1 LTKNNKMIKFKFPKI
16 DTFKKLIP
24 FSLFLI
30 ISVGLFFIMGYNQIA
45 SKGPMSQH
53 SYRQGDSYAFALN
66 YYYEHN
72 NFFEPSVLCV
82 IEDLGGKTVSE
93 FPGLYYLTAQ
103 IWKFTGVTPF
113 VLRLLDLI
121 ILFLGLFYLYKLS
134 YEILKDHFW
143 ASLVSLLMFSSPL
156 LGYYGFN
163 FMPNIPALGFALI
176 ATYFYYKYHTSSKVQ
191 FLILSTILFS
201 LGGLL
206 KISSLFA
213 FLAINAVFFLQ
224 NVQRIKQNRKAILL
238 QLGSFIFV
246 LAMVFSWYSFSK
258 YYNSKNLEGLFQ
270 NGIIPIWNL
279 SSEQIQGILNKVFTN
294 TIIYFFNPFALMAW
308 GGLFITS
315 MVLWKKTNKTLLLMT
330 SILFVG
336 FIMFVLLFF
345 EGMDYH
351 EYFLID
357 ITIIIPAITIT
368 FLTTL
373 KGFSINLFNSKLVKS
388 FSLILMLLSLN
399 YNMVM
404 TRTHYNPYDKMVTQN
419 IPLPNRVQNE
429 WKWFYNEKENHI
441 RKYDG
446 IIPYIRGLGI
456 NFQDKIISIP
466 DESPN
471 RSLTLLNQ
479 KGFTDFHYSLN
490 YQGVKITERKIE
502 LGAKYMIVEGAE
514 NLLREDVAPFTKNQI
529 GEYNGIK
536 IFKLTDESTPKSLR

>member
-1 LTKNNKMIKFKFPKI
+1 MIKLKLPKVFI
-16 DTFKKLIP
+16 NKKLIP
-24 FSLFLI
+24 YFLFLI
-30 ISVGLFFIMGYNQIA
+30 ISIGLFFIMGYNQVA

-72 NFFEPSVLCV
+72 KFFEPSVLSV
-82 IEDLGGKTVSE
+82 IENLGGKTVSE

-103 IWKFTGVTPF
+103 IWKLTGVTPF

-143 ASLVSLLMFSSPL
+143 ASLVSLLMYSSPL

-163 FMPNIPALGFALI
+163 FIPNIPALGFALI
-176 ATYFYYKYHTSSKVQ
+176 ATYYYYKYHTSSKIQ

-201 LGGLL
+201 IGGLL

-213 FLAINAVFFLQ
+213 FFAINGVFFLQ
-224 NVQRIKQNRKAILL
+224 NVLKIKQKRKEILL
-238 QLGSFIFV
+238 QLVSFVFV
-246 LAMVFSWYSFSK
+246 LAMVFSWHSFCK

-279 SSEQIQGILNKVFTN
+279 SSDKIHGILDKVYTN
-294 TIIYFFNPFALMAW
+294 TIIYFFNPFALMALA
-308 GGLFITS
+308 GLFFTS
-315 MVLWKKTNKTLLLMT
+315 MVFWKKTNKTVLLITCM
-330 SILFVG
+330 LFLGVTI
-336 FIMFVLLFF
+336 FILLFF

-357 ITIIIPAITIT
+357 ATVIIPAITIT

-373 KGFSINLFNSKLVKS
+373 KGFSINLFNSKIVKIFS
-388 FSLILMLLSLN
+388 FLLLLLALN

-419 IPLPNRVQNE
+419 IPLPSRVMND
-429 WKWFYNEKENHI
+429 WKWVYYDWEIHRK
-441 RKYDG
+441 KYDG
-446 IIPYIRGLGI
+446 IIPYIRSLGI
-456 NFQDKIISIP
+456 NFEDRVISIP

-479 KGFTDFHYSLN
+479 KGFTDFHYSFN
-490 YQGVKITERKIE
+490 YQGSKMTERKIE

-514 NLLREDVAPFTKNQI
+514 NLLREDVAPFTENQI

-536 IFKLTDESTPKSLR
+536 IFKLTVK